1 MLLTYNNFTSVSAL
15 DRWMRLVSALDRWM
29 RLTKA
34 FRFNGY
40 VEYILDRDADKF
52 VTDGL

>member
-1 MLLTYNNFTSVSAL
+1 MLPTYNNLTS
-15 DRWMRLVSALDRWM
+15 VSALDRWM

-40 VEYILDRDADKF
+40 VEYILDRDADQF